1 MSKPVVLVTGAD
13 GQLGRALREA
23 LSPRALV
30 VSTSRK
36 ELDLRDADA
45 IRRTVRS
52 LAPRAIVNAAAWTA
66 VDAAEGRR
74 DDAFAINAAA
84 PGVLA
89 EEAARIDAILVHYS
103 TDYVFDGESRTPY
116 TETHPTHALGVYG
129 ASKLAGEGAVLAAG
143 GRPLILRTSWLY
155 SPHGRSFFDTMVRL
169 AESSALRDTPVRV
182 VNDRHGTPTSCR
194 FVAEATSAVLGH
206 PRVRE
211 APSGDAV
218 WGIYHLTGSG
228 ETTWHGFAEAIFA
241 GVAARGG
248 RVPHLEAIPSSAYPT
263 PAVRPAYSVL
273 DTRKLAWTFGVMPTP
288 WQDQLEQVLDDRLGR
303 SRASAAPPSAAGAR
317 SA

>member
-1 MSKPVVLVTGAD
+1 MTKPVILVTGAD

-23 LSPRALV
+23 LAPRAIV
-30 VSTSRK
+30 VSTTRK
-36 ELDLRDADA
+36 ELDLRDVDS

-74 DDAFAINAAA
+74 DDAWAVNAVA

-89 EEAARIDAILVHYS
+89 EEAAQVDAVLVHYS
-103 TDYVFDGESRTPY
+103 TDYVFDGDAHTPY
-116 TETHPTHALGVYG
+116 LESHPTHPLNVYG
-129 ASKLAGEGAVLAAG
+129 ASKLAGEQAVGAAG
-143 GRPLILRTSWLY
+143 GRSLMFRTSWLY

-169 AESSALRDTPVRV
+169 AESSALRDAPVRV
-182 VNDRHGTPTSCR
+182 VADRHGTPTSCR
-194 FVAEATSAVLGH
+194 FVAESTAAVLSH

-211 APSGDAV
+211 APAGDAV
-218 WGIYHLTGSG
+218 WGIYNLTAAGA
-228 ETTWHGFAEAIFA
+228 TTWHGFAEAIFA

-248 RVPHLEAIPSSAYPT
+248 RVPQLEAITTAEYPT
-263 PAVRPAYSVL
+263 PAQRPPYSVL

-288 WQDQLEQVLDDRLGR
+288 WEDQLEQTLDDRLGR
-303 SRASAAPPSAAGAR
+303 SRQSAAPAAAAAHA
-317 SA
+317 S